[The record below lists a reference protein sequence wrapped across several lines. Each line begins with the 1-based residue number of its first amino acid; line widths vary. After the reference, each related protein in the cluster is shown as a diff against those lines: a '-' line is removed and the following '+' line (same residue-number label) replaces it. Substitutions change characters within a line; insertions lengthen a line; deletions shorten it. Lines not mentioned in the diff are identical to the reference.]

1 MAQPPSLAH
10 FGQPTLPP
18 PLDPPALPAQ
28 LCPRPLVSGARV
40 SVPRARST
48 AAAQLRAGG
57 PARAPSAAL
66 GSLPRARTRLQ
77 AARPSQ
83 RASAAQRACRAPQPS
98 ATAPSAR
105 GAPALAAASQ
115 GPRVS
120 KPLRT
125 VRLPELAARNP
136 STTTTHDAPKSAE
149 KPAHPAQFLASIS
162 PFRRT
167 APEQRLTRS
176 AAVAAVRA
184 CRPRCAAPRWVSPPS
199 SRPRGKPSSSPSL
212 SSRSSMSQRA

>member
-1 MAQPPSLAH
+1 VAQPPSLAH

-18 PLDPPALPAQ
+18 P
-28 LCPRPLVSGARV
+28 
-40 SVPRARST
+40 RST

-57 PARAPSAAL
+57 PARAPSAAAAQ
-66 GSLPRARTRLQ
+66 LPRQPAPRSAPSRARTRLQ